1 MSFCLVST
9 LPLGIFLLLELESL
23 NFAYNSISII
33 PNEIRN
39 LRKLQFLNAEGN
51 ELFALPQGLLKLHL
65 KQIRLEGNFLHP
77 LLWKENSQNKPQK
90 LSHLAA
96 RVFTRNNLQQHYTD
110 IPKDIQNILNRAT
123 VCDCCG
129 GPMYG
134 SGLRIIRPCRK
145 IFGIENL
152 PFLFHSCSPSCKAHF
167 MMQTE
172 SLINV
177 IYH

>member
-9 LPLGIFLLLELESL
+9 LPLG
-23 NFAYNSISII
+23 
-33 PNEIRN
+33 
-39 LRKLQFLNAEGN
+39 KLQFLNAEGN